1 MPNDNT
7 SLKTSNIIPVLKKGI
22 ITEIPDDPDKV
33 RYEFVSPTQ
42 FFGNTLNLLPMQNSV
57 AAARAFYEHKFYTQA
72 LPLTNGEA
80 PYVQSL
86 KDGDESFEE
95 YLGRKTGVITL
106 DPDEDYADILDVTP
120 DYIKYKNNKG
130 EVKSKSLYNNFAF
143 NRKTF
148 LNNIPLVKKGDKIT
162 RDKNSKSSPVLAR
175 TNYTDNNGTLNMGL
189 NARVGFVPYKGWSMD
204 DAVVISQSFADK
216 LRSNH
221 MYQYEEDDDTASAT
235 GKNYFNSVYPG
246 KYSKEQLDKI
256 DDNGVVKVGSI
267 VTENDP
273 IILSTKPRTVTY
285 SDANVGKLSKYLKS
299 SKIDATQ
306 KWDHPNPGIVRD
318 VVKTKD
324 GYKVNI
330 ETSAPM
336 QEGDKMCYH
345 PDTEVFTDEG
355 WKNITDIT
363 FEDKVAA
370 LFDRNQDKFVHKN
383 GKFCKDK
390 QDLYAKFVHPYHVMH
405 YTYSGYMYEVDA
417 PRVAY
422 SVTPTHRIWCKS
434 RSNKSNDQRWEVKDA
449 QAIYGMSKMFMVSA
463 DFDLSDRELPETI
476 KIPYYEYEDLKTL
489 NKLTDKDNLCE
500 LNTLD
505 FAMFMG
511 FYLSE
516 GSTQHKHQNN
526 FNIAITQTKK
536 PLCAVI
542 EKVLNRLGFNY
553 YYNNLTSQYIII
565 HQKSL
570 AIYLKQFG
578 TASEKFIPDWIKK
591 LPKEGLELF
600 IASYFNGDGDKK
612 KAKTIWTSSYKMA
625 KDLAY
630 IYTLLGGS
638 PSIHVRERF
647 NYSNLNAKGKVIK
660 ANFPSYE
667 IRFLEFHTASLDN
680 TRKNNYHLKRKYNGE
695 VYCVSV
701 HGLGIILTRFNGKQ
715 SWQGNSTRSGNKL
728 TISHIIPDEEMPRT
742 KDGKP
747 LDVLFNQLGLVS
759 RVNANMIYET
769 LLGKVAEKTGKRYKL
784 PTFNK
789 GDEKWFDYV
798 EKELKDNNLT
808 DVEPVY
814 APVLG
819 RDLDNP
825 ITVGN
830 VYFLKLHHM
839 VDSKLSQR
847 GQGAYDNNDEPLK
860 GGDEMAKAKR
870 MSGLETAALLSSGA
884 YNVLKD
890 STHVRGQKNDDF
902 WRKVRMGQTPQLI
915 NKSPFVW
922 DKFLAL
928 MQGAGINTKRTDNGE
943 SIQATPFT
951 DKDFDQ
957 FNPIEIKND
966 NIMDFKTMKPLDGGF
981 FSPELTV
988 ANKWGKITL
997 DKHYPNPAFENVIIS
1012 LLGIKKSQFDDII
1025 KGDLSLQKYGTGT
1038 EALYNALKDI
1048 NVDLAL
1054 DQAKKEFKS
1063 GPKSKKQQALNR
1075 IMALDGLK
1083 RNKMRPEEYMISKVP
1098 VLPPKFR
1105 PFALMGDTFLPGDAN
1120 ELYQDVFNVVHT
1132 QNDIREELGDEEA
1145 NKNSINV
1152 YNSLKALYGYGEPT
1166 NQKLKQRGVS
1176 GFLRKLIGGTSKFSQ
1191 FNRSVVSK
1199 PVDFTGRSV
1208 IDANPDLSMDE
1219 MGIPYKMGLK
1229 IYSPYIHSELVKRGY
1244 SNKDA
1249 LENIEKGTEL
1259 AKSILRKI
1267 GENRYI
1273 ISSRAPA
1280 WHKPSV
1286 LGFKP
1291 IFHDGKN
1298 ILLPPV
1304 VASGL
1309 GADYDGDMQV
1319 GYIYVAIKKN
1329 ID

>member
-1 MPNDNT
+1 MPNNDT

-106 DPDEDYADILDVTP
+106 DPDEDSADILDVTP
-120 DYIKYKNNKG
+120 DSIKYKNNKG

-162 RDKNSKSSPVLAR
+162 RDKNSKLSPVLAR

-267 VTENDP
+267 VNEDDP

-330 ETSAPM
+330 EAESGAI
-336 QEGDKMCYH
+336 EGDKM
-345 PDTEVFTDEG
+345 
-355 WKNITDIT
+355 
-363 FEDKVAA
+363 
-370 LFDRNQDKFVHKN
+370 
-383 GKFCKDK
+383 
-390 QDLYAKFVHPYHVMH
+390 
-405 YTYSGYMYEVDA
+405 
-417 PRVAY
+417 
-422 SVTPTHRIWCKS
+422 
-434 RSNKSNDQRWEVKDA
+434 
-449 QAIYGMSKMFMVSA
+449 
-463 DFDLSDRELPETI
+463 
-476 KIPYYEYEDLKTL
+476 
-489 NKLTDKDNLCE
+489 
-500 LNTLD
+500 
-505 FAMFMG
+505 
-511 FYLSE
+511 
-516 GSTQHKHQNN
+516 
-526 FNIAITQTKK
+526 
-536 PLCAVI
+536 
-542 EKVLNRLGFNY
+542 
-553 YYNNLTSQYIII
+553 
-565 HQKSL
+565 
-570 AIYLKQFG
+570 
-578 TASEKFIPDWIKK
+578 AS
-591 LPKEGLELF
+591 
-600 IASYFNGDGDKK
+600 
-612 KAKTIWTSSYKMA
+612 
-625 KDLAY
+625 
-630 IYTLLGGS
+630 
-638 PSIHVRERF
+638 
-647 NYSNLNAKGKVIK
+647 
-660 ANFPSYE
+660 
-667 IRFLEFHTASLDN
+667 
-680 TRKNNYHLKRKYNGE
+680 
-695 VYCVSV
+695 
-701 HGLGIILTRFNGKQ
+701 
-715 SWQGNSTRSGNKL
+715 RSGNKL

-814 APVLG
+814 DPVLG

-928 MQGAGINTKRTDNGE
+928 MQGAGINTKRADNGD

-1038 EALYNALKDI
+1038 EALYKALKDI

-1319 GYIYVAIKKN
+1319 GYIYVAIKKY
-1329 ID
+1329 

>member
-1 MPNDNT
+1 MPNDDT

-72 LPLTNGEA
+72 LPLTKGEA

-106 DPDEDYADILDVTP
+106 DPDEDSADILDVTP

-267 VTENDP
+267 VNENDP

-330 ETSAPM
+330 ETESGAI
-336 QEGDKMCYH
+336 EGDKM
-345 PDTEVFTDEG
+345 
-355 WKNITDIT
+355 
-363 FEDKVAA
+363 
-370 LFDRNQDKFVHKN
+370 
-383 GKFCKDK
+383 
-390 QDLYAKFVHPYHVMH
+390 
-405 YTYSGYMYEVDA
+405 
-417 PRVAY
+417 
-422 SVTPTHRIWCKS
+422 
-434 RSNKSNDQRWEVKDA
+434 
-449 QAIYGMSKMFMVSA
+449 
-463 DFDLSDRELPETI
+463 
-476 KIPYYEYEDLKTL
+476 
-489 NKLTDKDNLCE
+489 
-500 LNTLD
+500 
-505 FAMFMG
+505 
-511 FYLSE
+511 
-516 GSTQHKHQNN
+516 
-526 FNIAITQTKK
+526 
-536 PLCAVI
+536 
-542 EKVLNRLGFNY
+542 
-553 YYNNLTSQYIII
+553 
-565 HQKSL
+565 
-570 AIYLKQFG
+570 
-578 TASEKFIPDWIKK
+578 AS
-591 LPKEGLELF
+591 
-600 IASYFNGDGDKK
+600 
-612 KAKTIWTSSYKMA
+612 
-625 KDLAY
+625 
-630 IYTLLGGS
+630 
-638 PSIHVRERF
+638 
-647 NYSNLNAKGKVIK
+647 
-660 ANFPSYE
+660 
-667 IRFLEFHTASLDN
+667 
-680 TRKNNYHLKRKYNGE
+680 
-695 VYCVSV
+695 
-701 HGLGIILTRFNGKQ
+701 
-715 SWQGNSTRSGNKL
+715 RSGNKL

-814 APVLG
+814 DPVLG

-902 WRKVRMGQTPQLI
+902 WRKVRLGQTPQLI

-928 MQGAGINTKRTDNGE
+928 MQGAGINTKRADNGE

-1132 QNDIREELGDEEA
+1132 QNDIREELGDDEA

>member
-1 MPNDNT
+1 MPNDDT

-106 DPDEDYADILDVTP
+106 DPDEDSADILDVTP

-162 RDKNSKSSPVLAR
+162 RDKNSKLSPVLAR

-318 VVKTKD
+318 VVKTRD

-330 ETSAPM
+330 ETESGAI
-336 QEGDKMCYH
+336 EGDKM
-345 PDTEVFTDEG
+345 
-355 WKNITDIT
+355 
-363 FEDKVAA
+363 
-370 LFDRNQDKFVHKN
+370 
-383 GKFCKDK
+383 
-390 QDLYAKFVHPYHVMH
+390 
-405 YTYSGYMYEVDA
+405 
-417 PRVAY
+417 
-422 SVTPTHRIWCKS
+422 
-434 RSNKSNDQRWEVKDA
+434 
-449 QAIYGMSKMFMVSA
+449 
-463 DFDLSDRELPETI
+463 
-476 KIPYYEYEDLKTL
+476 
-489 NKLTDKDNLCE
+489 
-500 LNTLD
+500 
-505 FAMFMG
+505 
-511 FYLSE
+511 
-516 GSTQHKHQNN
+516 
-526 FNIAITQTKK
+526 
-536 PLCAVI
+536 
-542 EKVLNRLGFNY
+542 
-553 YYNNLTSQYIII
+553 
-565 HQKSL
+565 
-570 AIYLKQFG
+570 
-578 TASEKFIPDWIKK
+578 AS
-591 LPKEGLELF
+591 
-600 IASYFNGDGDKK
+600 
-612 KAKTIWTSSYKMA
+612 
-625 KDLAY
+625 
-630 IYTLLGGS
+630 
-638 PSIHVRERF
+638 
-647 NYSNLNAKGKVIK
+647 
-660 ANFPSYE
+660 
-667 IRFLEFHTASLDN
+667 
-680 TRKNNYHLKRKYNGE
+680 
-695 VYCVSV
+695 
-701 HGLGIILTRFNGKQ
+701 
-715 SWQGNSTRSGNKL
+715 RSGNKL

-814 APVLG
+814 DPVLG

-928 MQGAGINTKRTDNGE
+928 MQGAGINTKRADNGD

-1083 RNKMRPEEYMISKVP
+1083 RNKMKPEEYMISKVP

>member
-1 MPNDNT
+1 MPNDDT

-106 DPDEDYADILDVTP
+106 DPDEDSADILDVTP

-162 RDKNSKSSPVLAR
+162 RDKNSKLSPVLAR

-267 VTENDP
+267 VNENDP

-318 VVKTKD
+318 VVKTRD

-330 ETSAPM
+330 ETESGAI
-336 QEGDKMCYH
+336 EGDKM
-345 PDTEVFTDEG
+345 
-355 WKNITDIT
+355 
-363 FEDKVAA
+363 
-370 LFDRNQDKFVHKN
+370 
-383 GKFCKDK
+383 
-390 QDLYAKFVHPYHVMH
+390 
-405 YTYSGYMYEVDA
+405 
-417 PRVAY
+417 
-422 SVTPTHRIWCKS
+422 
-434 RSNKSNDQRWEVKDA
+434 
-449 QAIYGMSKMFMVSA
+449 
-463 DFDLSDRELPETI
+463 
-476 KIPYYEYEDLKTL
+476 
-489 NKLTDKDNLCE
+489 
-500 LNTLD
+500 
-505 FAMFMG
+505 
-511 FYLSE
+511 
-516 GSTQHKHQNN
+516 
-526 FNIAITQTKK
+526 
-536 PLCAVI
+536 
-542 EKVLNRLGFNY
+542 
-553 YYNNLTSQYIII
+553 
-565 HQKSL
+565 
-570 AIYLKQFG
+570 
-578 TASEKFIPDWIKK
+578 AS
-591 LPKEGLELF
+591 
-600 IASYFNGDGDKK
+600 
-612 KAKTIWTSSYKMA
+612 
-625 KDLAY
+625 
-630 IYTLLGGS
+630 
-638 PSIHVRERF
+638 
-647 NYSNLNAKGKVIK
+647 
-660 ANFPSYE
+660 
-667 IRFLEFHTASLDN
+667 
-680 TRKNNYHLKRKYNGE
+680 
-695 VYCVSV
+695 
-701 HGLGIILTRFNGKQ
+701 
-715 SWQGNSTRSGNKL
+715 RSGNKI

-814 APVLG
+814 DPVLG

-928 MQGAGINTKRTDNGE
+928 MQGAGINTKRADNGD